1 MAAAKTLAPVIGAA
15 KACLAMEVARSSFYR
30 RVRAKPYGPK
40 TRPSPHPRALS
51 DAERQG
57 VLEVCHSSRFT
68 DESPAS
74 IVATL
79 LDEGRYLGSE
89 RTFYR
94 VLAGAGETGER
105 RRQLTHPLYVRPE
118 LLASAPNELWS
129 WDITDLKGP
138 AKWTT
143 YKLYWI
149 LDVYSRYAV
158 GWMVAHRESAALAE
172 RLIAETISKQQIEPR
187 QLTIHA
193 DRGSSMRSR
202 PVAFLLAEL
211 GVTKSHSRP
220 HTSNDN
226 PYSEAGFKTMK
237 YRPDFPSRFGSIQD
251 ARAFCRG
258 FFDWYNTQHR
268 HSGIAMMTP
277 EQVHYGRAGIVLERR
292 GKVLAGAYN
301 AHPERFVRGMPAPA
315 ELPGAVWINPPA
327 GDPGGAGKGVSAL

>member
-1 MAAAKTLAPVIGAA
+1 MMDIPRA
-15 KACLAMEVARSSFYR
+15 SYYR
-30 RVRAKPYGPK
+30 RSKPKPYGPRI
-40 TRPSPHPRALS
+40 RPTPHPRALGQ
-51 DAERQG
+51 AERAEILQ
-57 VLEVCHSSRFT
+57 VCHSSRFT
-68 DESPAS
+68 DAAPAS

-79 LDEGRYLGSE
+79 LDEGSYLGSE

-94 VLAGAGETGER
+94 VLAAAGQVRER
-105 RRQLTHPLYVRPE
+105 RNQLTHPAYVKPE
-118 LLASAPNELWS
+118 LLATSANELWS

-138 AKWTT
+138 AKWTA

-172 RLIAETISKQQIEPR
+172 RLIFETAQKQRIEQG
-187 QLTIHA
+187 QLTVHA

-202 PVAFLLAEL
+202 PVALLLAEL

-237 YRPDFPSRFGSIQD
+237 YRPDFPDRFGSIQD

-258 FFDWYNTQHR
+258 FFDWYNTVHR

-277 EQVHYGRAGIVLERR
+277 EQVHYGRSGIVLERR
-292 GKVLAGAYN
+292 AKVLADAYN
-301 AHPERFVRGMPAPA
+301 LHPERFVAGMPAPQ
-315 ELPGAVWINPPA
+315 ELPAAVWINPPLE
-327 GDPGGAGKGVSAL
+327 PFSKEGGH

>member
-1 MAAAKTLAPVIGAA
+1 MAAARTLAPAIGPS
-15 KACLAMEVARSSFYR
+15 KACRTMEVPRSSFYR
-30 RVRAKPYGPK
+30 RIRPKFYGPLP
-40 TRPSPHPRALS
+40 RPAPHPRALTG
-51 DAERQG
+51 AERAAI
-57 VLEVCHSSRFT
+57 LEVCHSSRFV
-68 DESPAS
+68 DAAPAS

-79 LDEGRYLGSE
+79 LDEGSYLASE

-94 VLAGAGETGER
+94 VLSAAGESRER
-105 RRQLTHPLYVRPE
+105 RRQLTHPAYIKPE
-118 LLASAPNELWS
+118 LLATAPNELWS

-149 LDVYSRYAV
+149 LDVFSRYAV

-172 RLIAETISKQQIEPR
+172 RLIAETIEKQQIEDG
-187 QLTIHA
+187 QLTVHA
-193 DRGSSMRSR
+193 DRGSAMRSR

-237 YRPDFPSRFGSIQD
+237 YRPDFPERFGSIQD

-258 FFDWYNTQHR
+258 FFDWYNQVHR

-292 GKVLAGAYN
+292 AKVLAEAFN
-301 AHPERFVRGMPAPA
+301 LHPERFVSGMPAPQ
-315 ELPGAVWINPPA
+315 ELPGAVWINPPTE
-327 GDPGGAGKGVSAL
+327 PILPEGGA